1 MLGVQ
6 TIGNA
11 TLVAFD
17 GLPILSTDPWMG
29 GDHYAYFGS
38 WHLPYDIPSNIRNEI
53 INSEY
58 IWFSHGHPD
67 HINHDSLHLFKKNKI
82 LISQHFGSRIYNDLK
97 EEGFKVSIL
106 KDREWKNLSK
116 NISIMPIVTR
126 TQDSILLVRVKN
138 DIFINLNDAGLYSSR
153 FIKKTISR
161 YKRKFLLSIAS
172 FEADMINF
180 FDENNNFIKPALTNK
195 FSPGSYLSI
204 LANALGAKYIIP
216 FSTFHEYQRKD
227 SVWVNKY
234 TSPLESFHKGT
245 EKKHIYIKPFTFINS
260 NKDDDFNSLELVK
273 KKLEIKSPE
282 FFGDN
287 WKDELNKDD
296 EIIVKN
302 YFNNFLSF
310 KNKIGFIS
318 FNVGGKELNLKFNGP
333 KKKGII
339 FEVPRNSLIS
349 ACKNKVFD
357 DLLIG
362 NFMKTKLYNLNS
374 LYDPKANFTYEVA
387 KFGDNGMAYSDEDL
401 DVYKNYYAKKMG
413 KEYFLD
419 LFAHT
424 SEDYFKHFYKNY
436 QNSKYYEN
444 LKKIYYYLFK

>member
-38 WHLPYDIPSNIRNEI
+38 WHLPYDIPEDIKKEI
-53 INSEY
+53 FNSEY

-82 LISQHFGSRIYNDLK
+82 LLSQHFGSRIYNDLK
-97 EEGFKVSIL
+97 EEGFNVSVL
-106 KDREWKNLSK
+106 RDREWKNLSK
-116 NISIMPIVTR
+116 NISIMPIVTQ

-153 FIKKTISR
+153 FIKKIISK

-204 LANALGAKYIIP
+204 LANVLGAKYIIP

-227 SVWVNKY
+227 SIWVNEY
-234 TSPLESFHKGT
+234 TSPIESFNKGV

-260 NKDDDFNSLELVK
+260 NKDDDFNSLKLTK
-273 KKLEIKSPE
+273 KKLDIKPPE

-287 WKDELNKDD
+287 WKDELNKNE

-310 KNKIGFIS
+310 KKKIGFIS
-318 FNVGGKELNLKFNGP
+318 FNVGGKELNLKFDGP
-333 KKKGII
+333 KEKGII
-339 FEVPRNSLIS
+339 FEAPRNSLIS
-349 ACKNKVFD
+349 ACKNRVFD

-362 NFMKTKLYNLNS
+362 NFMKTKLYNLSS
-374 LYDPKANFTYEVA
+374 LYDPKANFTHQVA
-387 KFGDNGMAYSDEDL
+387 KFGDNGMAYSDDEL
-401 DVYKNYYAKKMG
+401 NSYKNYYAKKMG

-424 SEDYFKHFYKNY
+424 SEDCFKHLFKNY
-436 QNSKYYEN
+436 QNSKYYEK
-444 LKKIYYYLFK
+444 LKKFYYYLLK